1 MALIVLPRMSPANVN
16 TLPRQLSLGWLADAQ
31 RSPPP
36 TLPRPTDRQT
46 DKRVKGQVSDAHC
59 RRLNAESGANTSYLM
74 GRWQANYECGARGA
88 WRRWELSP
96 PHRHCHRR
104 PHPPTRSS

>member
-46 DKRVKGQVSDAHC
+46 DSVSK
-59 RRLNAESGANTSYLM
+59 
-74 GRWQANYECGARGA
+74 ARFRTPIVVGSMRKA
-88 WRRWELSP
+88 VQTPLI
-96 PHRHCHRR
+96 
-104 PHPPTRSS
+104 